1 MAHKAIDGL
10 AWRDSLM
17 RIIEDL
23 RGEKPIAII
32 GLGNTLRRDDGVG
45 VYVASRLK
53 NLLGGVRW
61 VEVIVAEDRVDYA
74 AKELEK
80 VNPCLII
87 VIDAME
93 FDGTPGEIRVVRLED
108 VEEPYA
114 YTHRIPMKTIFRI
127 VGIEAPTYVI
137 GIQVASR
144 DFGEG
149 LSREVRVAGDEVIEF
164 LAKILRGG

>member
-1 MAHKAIDGL
+1 L
-10 AWRDSLM
+10 T

-23 RGEKPIAII
+23 RDEKPIAII

-45 VYVASRLK
+45 VYVALRLK
-53 NLLGGVRW
+53 NLLRGVRGI
-61 VEVIVAEDRVDYA
+61 EVIAAEDRVDYA
-74 AKELEK
+74 AEELEK
-80 VNPCLII
+80 VNPCLIL

-93 FDGTPGEIRVVRLED
+93 FHGIPGEIRVVRLED

-114 YTHRIPMKTIFRI
+114 YTHRIPMKTVFKLM
-127 VGIEAPTYVI
+127 GIEAPTYVI

-149 LSREVRVAGDEVIEF
+149 LSREIKVAGDEVVEF
-164 LAKILRGG
+164 LVKILRGG

>member
-1 MAHKAIDGL
+1 MAHEAINGL
-10 AWRDSLM
+10 AWRDSLTK
-17 RIIEDL
+17 IIEDL

-53 NLLGGVRW
+53 NLLRNVSG

-74 AKELEK
+74 AKELKK
-80 VNPCLII
+80 VNPRLII

-93 FDGTPGEIRVVRLED
+93 FHGTLGEVRVVRLED
-108 VEEPYA
+108 VKEPYA
-114 YTHRIPMKTIFRI
+114 YTHRIPMKTIFKLM
-127 VGIEAPTYVI
+127 GIEAPTYVI

-144 DFGEG
+144 NFGEG
-149 LSREVRVAGDEVIEF
+149 LSREVEVAGDEVIEF
-164 LAKILRGG
+164 LTKILRGG

>member
-1 MAHKAIDGL
+1 MVHEAVNGL
-10 AWRDSLM
+10 AWRDSLT

-23 RGEKPIAII
+23 RDEKPMTII
-32 GLGNTLRRDDGVG
+32 GLGNMLRRDDGVG
-45 VYVASRLK
+45 VYVASKLK
-53 NLLGGVRW
+53 SLLRGVRG

-74 AKELEK
+74 AKELERI
-80 VNPCLII
+80 NPSLII

-93 FDGTPGEIRVVRLED
+93 FHGIPGEIRVLRLED

-114 YTHRIPMKTIFRI
+114 YTHRIPMKTIFKLM
-127 VGIEAPTYVI
+127 GIEAPTYVI

-149 LSREVRVAGDEVIEF
+149 LSGEVKAAGDEVVEF
-164 LAKILRGG
+164 LTKLFKGG

>member
-1 MAHKAIDGL
+1 MTK
-10 AWRDSLM
+10 
-17 RIIEDL
+17 IIEDL

-32 GLGNTLRRDDGVG
+32 GLGNTLRRDDGIG

-53 NLLGGVRW
+53 NLLRGVRGI
-61 VEVIVAEDRVDYA
+61 EVIVAEDRVDYA

-80 VNPCLII
+80 VNPRLII

-93 FDGTPGEIRVVRLED
+93 FHGIPGEIRVVKLED

-114 YTHRIPMKTIFRI
+114 YTHRIPMKTIFTLM
-127 VGIEAPTYVI
+127 GIEAPTYVI

-149 LSREVRVAGDEVIEF
+149 LSREVKVAGDGVIEF
-164 LAKILRGG
+164 LMKILRGG

>member
-1 MAHKAIDGL
+1 MSHEAINGL
-10 AWRDSLM
+10 AWRDSLT
-17 RIIEDL
+17 RIIEGL
-23 RGEKPIAII
+23 RDEKPIAII
-32 GLGNTLRRDDGVG
+32 GLGNMLRRDDGVG
-45 VYVASRLK
+45 VYVASKLK
-53 NLLGGVRW
+53 NLLRGVRW
-61 VEVIVAEDRVDYA
+61 VKVIVAEDRVDYA

-80 VNPCLII
+80 VNPRLII

-93 FDGTPGEIRVVRLED
+93 FHGIPGEIRVVRLED

-114 YTHRIPMKTIFRI
+114 YTHRIPMKTIFKL

-149 LSREVRVAGDEVIEF
+149 LSREVKIAGDEVIEF
-164 LAKILRGG
+164 LTKILRGG

>member
-93 FDGTPGEIRVVRLED
+93 FHGTPGEIRVVRLED

-114 YTHRIPMKTIFRI
+114 YTHRIPMKTIFTLM
-127 VGIEAPTYVI
+127 GIEAPTYVV

-149 LSREVRVAGDEVIEF
+149 LSREVKVAGDGVIEF
-164 LAKILRGG
+164 LMKILRGG